1 MWRTEDNIIIKY
13 FSYLIYIFFSCH
25 VFSSENIRAQLQK
38 KIPDIDI
45 GEIRQLNDSSMYE
58 VILNDDLFYVDG
70 EIKYIIRGE
79 LIEISSLKNISVDRK
94 KELEAIKN
102 KKLEIPFENYPLQHA
117 IKINEGQGPYKV
129 IYFADPYCGYC
140 KKFDK
145 EVISKLKDTTV
156 YLFLYPI
163 LSDKSI
169 TTSKDIF
176 CSENQADAWIDFIID
191 GVIPLRKQCKNS
203 IEDIVAFGKKM
214 KIRGTPTL
222 IFANGKRV
230 PGAVSYDQFRKL
242 LEQTK

>member
-1 MWRTEDNIIIKY
+1 MEVNIIKY
-13 FSYLIYIFFSCH
+13 FYCLIYIIFSSH
-25 VFSSENIRAQLQK
+25 TFSSEEIRDQLQK
-38 KIPDIDI
+38 KLPDIVI
-45 GEIRQLNDSSMYE
+45 GEIKQLNDSLMFE

-102 KKLEIPFENYPLQHA
+102 KKLEIPFDDYPLQHA
-117 IKINEGQGPYKV
+117 IKINEGYGPYKV

-145 EVISKLKDTTV
+145 EVISNLKDTTI

-169 TTSKDIF
+169 NKSF
-176 CSENQADAWIDFIID
+176 FIY
-191 GVIPLRKQCKNS
+191 CN
-203 IEDIVAFGKKM
+203 
-214 KIRGTPTL
+214 
-222 IFANGKRV
+222 
-230 PGAVSYDQFRKL
+230 
-242 LEQTK
+242 